1 MPNLPTH
8 LYLVNQVVERLDWGC
23 LSGNLGSLFL
33 GSTAPDMRAMTK
45 WPRERTHFAPLSA
58 DEVGAGPRAMFRLHP
73 ELADYS
79 RLSNAARAFILGYI
93 SHLVADETWI
103 VAIFRPCFD
112 PPEGITMA
120 AGTKV
125 EAQIWDRALQ
135 LDMDRRAL
143 PLVGGHL
150 QPIAEMPAD
159 EVGREVGFLGA
170 EALEEWKEW
179 VGRFVV
185 REFSWERLRR
195 SLNRMYRGDDE
206 VQQAVDDF
214 LQEMPGSLERV
225 YERIPRER
233 IDTYQ
238 QKVLDETV
246 AQVREHWGPAIP
258 D

>member
-8 LYLVNQVVERLDWGC
+8 VFLVNRVVERLDWRC
-23 LSGNLGSLFL
+23 LTDNLGSLFL

-58 DEVGAGPRAMFRLHP
+58 DEVGTGPRAMFRLHP

-79 RLSNAARAFILGYI
+79 RLSKATQAFILGYM
-93 SHLVADETWI
+93 SHLVADELWI
-103 VAIFRPCFD
+103 MTIYRPCFD
-112 PPEGITMA
+112 PPEGSAMA
-120 AGTKV
+120 AGSKV

-143 PLVGGHL
+143 PRVGGRL
-150 QPIAEMPAD
+150 QAIAAMPAA
-159 EVGREVGFLGA
+159 EVGLEVGFLGA

-179 VGRFVV
+179 VGRFVA

-195 SLNRMYRGDDE
+195 SLNRMYRGDDD

-225 YERIPRER
+225 YQRIPREK
-233 IDTYQ
+233 IDAYQ
-238 QKVLDETV
+238 QRVVDETV
-246 AQVREHWGPAIP
+246 AQARKHWGPA
-258 D
+258 